1 MSNNEKI
8 LKKILALEPT
18 DQTGKNEDIDA
29 LLSETDAVGAKTSMA
44 TLTNWCEKL
53 IRAKKARIPIRLF
66 ELIGKVIDK
75 HTPSPEARAAYA
87 VRLTQLRKAIVQ
99 TYGEEKGMEAIR
111 ESKISNSKR
120 TFERN
125 QIAKKVRDKK
135 HVNAFGISLT
145 EIKDLCGKMKT
156 DLETAPGTYQH
167 SIVLLFELCTGARIG
182 ECINASTFTVMPKR
196 KINGKWVSFIK
207 QVGILKKRIENK
219 DDPEELDDPEQKGE
233 GQEAGD
239 LGSLQDRYSEHDDQ
253 VGGAPGEQKGYQND
267 EYDPRGVLE
276 KPVLPYADPT
286 FLVEQLDA
294 WRVNNAVA
302 NPGTYDEKTVK
313 KFNNRINVL
322 LRKRYL
328 NPDDY
333 PGVRIKTHL
342 LRATYAAAAYQL
354 FSTANQTLN
363 AFIQAYLGHA
373 SLEIGLNYSYVKI
386 LDAKKDAVVEDPAL
400 PEQAA
405 PVDMEIDVPAE
416 PAIAPVYQSSAEM
429 ASLRAEVASMR
440 SDIQQ
445 INSNFSAMR
454 SDIQQLTSLVRQ
466 LVQAQLADRMPPRVG
481 VQVENIPRLPERE
494 DNLPEPE
501 PAAVVLRRSK
511 RLKK

>member
-18 DQTGKNEDIDA
+18 DQTGKNEDMDA
-29 LLSETDAVGAKTSMA
+29 LLSDTDAVGAKTSVA

-75 HTPSPEARAAYA
+75 HTPNPEARSAYA

-99 TYGEEKGMEAIR
+99 TYGDEKGMEAIR

-135 HVNAFGISLT
+135 HVNAFGISLA
-145 EIKDLCGKMKT
+145 EIKDICAKMKT
-156 DLETAPGTYQH
+156 DLESRATSYKH

-182 ECINASTFTVMPKR
+182 EVINASTFTVMPKR

-233 GQEAGD
+233 GQDEDG
-239 LGSLQDRYSEHDDQ
+239 DDQ
-253 VGGAPGEQKGYQND
+253 VGEGPGERKGYQND

-286 FLVEQLDA
+286 FLVEQLNE
-294 WRVNNAVA
+294 WRAFNAVE
-302 NPGTYDEKTVK
+302 NPGTYEEKTVK
-313 KFNNRINVL
+313 KFNTRINVL

-328 NPDDY
+328 NPSDY

-354 FSTANQTLN
+354 FSTPNQTLN

-386 LDAKKDAVVEDPAL
+386 LDAKKDVEVEV
-400 PEQAA
+400 PEQADLPDVADADEPMPPAA
-405 PVDMEIDVPAE
+405 PPVAPL
-416 PAIAPVYQSSAEM
+416 APVYQSSADM
-429 ASLRAEVASMR
+429 ASLRAEIASMR

-445 INSNFSAMR
+445 
-454 SDIQQLTSLVRQ
+454 LTGLVRQ
-466 LVQAQLADRMPPRVG
+466 LVEAQLAGREPPRVT
-481 VQVENIPRLPERE
+481 VKNIPRLPERE
-494 DNLPEPE
+494 DNLPAPE
-501 PAAVVLRRSK
+501 PASEVLRRSK
-511 RLKK
+511 RVKK

>member
-233 GQEAGD
+233 GQEAC
-239 LGSLQDRYSEHDDQ
+239 EHDDDQ

-429 ASLRAEVASMR
+429 ASLRAELA
-440 SDIQQ
+440 
-445 INSNFSAMR
+445 AMR

-501 PAAVVLRRSK
+501 PAAVVLRRSE